1 VLTYDE
7 DADGA
12 RFAFT
17 DRYGG
22 VSTGPYMELNLGGHV
37 GDDAAAVVANRR
49 RVAERIGM
57 PAGQVLYM
65 NQVHGADVAVVD
77 GPWEG
82 RAPDVDAM
90 ITSRPGVVLAVLVA
104 DCVPVLLADRTA
116 GVVGVAHAGRPGL
129 AAGVVPAILAAM
141 HERGAGEI
149 RARIGPSVCGRC
161 YEVPDAMRAEVAAQV
176 PQSWAVTR
184 RGTPALDVA
193 AGVEAQLRSG
203 GAVDVVRSD
212 ACTVEDLSLYSYRRD
227 RTTGRQAGLVWLS
240 GPAR

>member
-7 DADGA
+7 DAEGA

-22 VSTGPYMELNLGGHV
+22 VSTGPYAELNLGGHV
-37 GDDAAAVVANRR
+37 GDDAAAVVTNRH

-129 AAGVVPAILAAM
+129 AAGVDPGWHARARRRRDPGQDRSIGVRALLRGSRRHA
-141 HERGAGEI
+141 RRGSGAGSAVVG
-149 RARIGPSVCGRC
+149 RHARGDSGPGRC
-161 YEVPDAMRAEVAAQV
+161 RGG
-176 PQSWAVTR
+176 
-184 RGTPALDVA
+184 RGTA
-193 AGVEAQLRSG
+193 A
-203 GAVDVVRSD
+203 
-212 ACTVEDLSLYSYRRD
+212 
-227 RTTGRQAGLVWLS
+227 
-240 GPAR
+240 